1 MGNSFTTRSASPAP
15 LGKTHDPCF
24 KWKIHDFSV
33 LLERGAIPTNSAL
46 FHSFGHKWFLRVT
59 PSHTKSF
66 AVPPYVALSLGLSVG
81 SLDLEPDYTVEAMFV
96 LAIYNHSNGLYY
108 GSEASHMFHINN
120 TNSTLEHLIPLKEL
134 LKSPGFL
141 AGDCCVFGVEI
152 LKVDVFPHEKE
163 AVVVQKKAPTV
174 QNLFI
179 QKNGFVTRNC
189 TLTMSNFL
197 ELNLKHFVRS
207 AMFEI
212 DGHKWYLGIYPR
224 GDQYSTSY
232 LSLYLCMDASY
243 KLPPESGKLVELSL
257 SIMDQKHGQHYTRK
271 SPALVV
277 FAGECRWGWSNFIPL
292 SIFRDPSS
300 GYLVRSCCIVKAEI
314 TIVGSSSGGEVLADG
329 QMN

>member
-1 MGNSFTTRSASPAP
+1 CPPPPPLPSGVCSRLRQQRARADHSSQGGEDTTWAPKGEGFDEAPAP

-66 AVPPYVALSLGLSVG
+66 AVAPYVALSLGLSVG

-96 LAIYNHSNGLYY
+96 LAIYNHSNGLNY
-108 GSEASHMFHINN
+108 GSE
-120 TNSTLEHLIPLKEL
+120 
-134 LKSPGFL
+134 GFL

-189 TLTMSNFL
+189 T
-197 ELNLKHFVRS
+197 
-207 AMFEI
+207 
-212 DGHKWYLGIYPR
+212 
-224 GDQYSTSY
+224 
-232 LSLYLCMDASY
+232 
-243 KLPPESGKLVELSL
+243 
-257 SIMDQKHGQHYTRK
+257 
-271 SPALVV
+271 
-277 FAGECRWGWSNFIPL
+277 
-292 SIFRDPSS
+292 
-300 GYLVRSCCIVKAEI
+300 
-314 TIVGSSSGGEVLADG
+314 
-329 QMN
+329 

>member
-1 MGNSFTTRSASPAP
+1 PLPSGVCSRLRQTGLFYSSQQRARADHSSQGGEDTTWAPKGEGFDEAPAP

-66 AVPPYVALSLGLSVG
+66 AVAPYVALSLGLSVG

-96 LAIYNHSNGLYY
+96 LAIYNHSNGLNY
-108 GSEASHMFHINN
+108 GSEASYMFHINN
-120 TNSTLEHLIPLKEL
+120 TNSMLEHLIPLKEL

-189 TLTMSNFL
+189 T
-197 ELNLKHFVRS
+197 
-207 AMFEI
+207 
-212 DGHKWYLGIYPR
+212 
-224 GDQYSTSY
+224 
-232 LSLYLCMDASY
+232 
-243 KLPPESGKLVELSL
+243 
-257 SIMDQKHGQHYTRK
+257 
-271 SPALVV
+271 
-277 FAGECRWGWSNFIPL
+277 
-292 SIFRDPSS
+292 
-300 GYLVRSCCIVKAEI
+300 
-314 TIVGSSSGGEVLADG
+314 
-329 QMN
+329 